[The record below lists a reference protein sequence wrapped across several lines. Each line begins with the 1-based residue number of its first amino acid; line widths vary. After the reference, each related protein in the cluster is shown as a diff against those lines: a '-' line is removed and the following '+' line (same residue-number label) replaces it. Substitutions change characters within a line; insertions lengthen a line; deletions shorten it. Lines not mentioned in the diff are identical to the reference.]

1 MAFDLSHIRTLLRG
15 VPSCFCVTFAIF
27 KGVADD
33 PLHALAGV
41 DVFLH
46 GDLVRRA
53 LLEDAAGIDVDALG
67 IFADHDE
74 IDVLG
79 LDAFQR
85 TERRIQQSHRAHVG
99 VQVHLEAH
107 AQQNFFGVNIRGH
120 ARIAECAQQDGVEIA
135 FQHGEAVRRD
145 GNAVRQVT
153 IGAPVEMGHLDA
165 GARSLDDFH
174 GLGDDFRADAV
185 SGNDGDALLL
195 AHGMEDYQLGRRG
208 AKQETRKWRTGVLAR
223 LTANGTETPPSI
235 AALYNQI
242 KRK

>member
-1 MAFDLSHIRTLLRG
+1 MSTRLARRAILLL
-15 VPSCFCVTFAIF
+15 VTFAIF
-27 KGVADD
+27 EGVADH

-67 IFADHDE
+67 VFAHHDE
-74 IDVLG
+74 INVLG

-85 TERRIQQSHRAHVG
+85 TERRVQQTHRAHVG

-107 AQQNFFGVNIRGH
+107 AQQDFLGMNIRGH
-120 ARIAECAQQDGVEIA
+120 ARIAERAQQDGVEIA

-145 GNAVRQVT
+145 GDAVRQVA
-153 IGAPVEMGHLDA
+153 IGAPVEMGHLDV
-165 GARSLDDFH
+165 GARGLDDFH

-185 SGNDGDALLL
+185 SGNDGDTLLL

-208 AKQETRKWRTGVLAR
+208 AKQESKAWRTGVLAR
-223 LTANGTETPPSI
+223 PRQTGWRRPPSI
-235 AALYNQI
+235 CTAYNQS

>member
-1 MAFDLSHIRTLLRG
+1 MARRPILLLVTL
-15 VPSCFCVTFAIF
+15 AIF
-27 KGVADD
+27 KGIADH

-46 GDLVRRA
+46 RDFVRRA
-53 LLEDAAGIDVDALG
+53 RLEHAAGIDVNAFG
-67 IFADHDE
+67 IFAHHDE
-74 IDVLG
+74 INVPG
-79 LDAFQR
+79 FDAFQR
-85 TERRIQQSHRAHVG
+85 AERRVQQTHRAHVG

-107 AQQNFFGVNIRGH
+107 AQQDFLGVDIRGH
-120 ARIAECAQQDGVEIA
+120 ARIAKRAQQDGVEIA

-185 SGNDGDALLL
+185 SRNDGDTLFW

-208 AKQETRKWRTGVLAR
+208 AKQETRMEDGRPRPSHGKRGR
-223 LTANGTETPPSI
+223 RRPPHI
-235 AALYNQI
+235 AALYNQS